1 MVGTINGPD
10 TELHRYAS
18 DSVPCRAGLGDEV
31 IERMNS
37 APSQDLSAAST
48 ADHAPE
54 IRAVGI
60 ALPPNY
66 VEQQV
71 LTAALREYWTR
82 KYGNSR
88 HLEQFHRA
96 VLVRGR
102 HLALPLTEYPGLDT
116 FAKSNQAWTRAA
128 AAVGE
133 TAVRCALAKARLEP
147 ADIDHLFFVTVT
159 GISTPSIDTRIINRL
174 GMRSCVKR
182 TPIFGLGCVA
192 GAAGLA
198 RAADYLRA
206 FPNHI
211 AVLLSVEL
219 CSLTLQRDD
228 FSMANLIAS
237 GLFGDGAA
245 AVVIGGGEHP
255 GPRGPRI
262 IATRSVLYPDTER
275 LMGWDIV
282 ESGFKIVLSPRVPE
296 VVEQHLG
303 ADVDAFLADHGLDR
317 GAIRHWIA
325 HTGGP
330 KVLRAI
336 ENSLGLPCDALE
348 RSWRSLQEIGNLSSA
363 SVLFVLSDLFAADEA
378 KPGDYGLLM
387 AMGPGFC
394 SELVLLRW

>member
-1 MVGTINGPD
+1 
-10 TELHRYAS
+10 
-18 DSVPCRAGLGDEV
+18 
-31 IERMNS
+31 MNS
-37 APSQDLSAAST
+37 APSQDLPAAST
-48 ADHAPE
+48 AEHTPE

-71 LTAALREYWTR
+71 LTDALSEYWTR
-82 KYGNSR
+82 RYGNSR

-96 VLVRGR
+96 VLVEGR

-116 FAKSNQAWTRAA
+116 FAKSNQAWTKAA
-128 AAVGE
+128 ADVGE
-133 TAVRCALAKARLEP
+133 AAVRCALAKARLEP
-147 ADIDHLFFVTVT
+147 TAIDHFFFVTVT

-174 GMRSCVKR
+174 GMRSSVKR

-192 GAAGLA
+192 GAAGIA
-198 RAADYLRA
+198 RASDYVRA
-206 FPNHI
+206 FPNQT

-228 FSMANLIAS
+228 FSLANLIAS

-262 IATRSVLYPDTER
+262 IATRSVIYPDTER
-275 LMGWDIV
+275 VMGWDIV

-303 ADVDAFLADHGLDR
+303 GDVDSFLAGHGLER

-348 RSWRSLQEIGNLSSA
+348 RSWRSLREIGNLSSA
-363 SVLFVLSDLFAADEA
+363 SVLFVLSDLLAADQA